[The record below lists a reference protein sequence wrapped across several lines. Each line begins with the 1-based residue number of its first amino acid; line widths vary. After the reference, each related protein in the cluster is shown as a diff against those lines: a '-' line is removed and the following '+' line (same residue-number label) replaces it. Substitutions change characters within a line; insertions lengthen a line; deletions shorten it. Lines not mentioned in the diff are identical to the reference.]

1 MLIYVSKNFI
11 DYIVC
16 CLWMHSILYSE
27 DEAGHQFSS
36 VQIRQDYRG
45 AKCKALQD
53 HHVWTK
59 CNIPSINDYTN
70 LLLTI
75 IVYIEAMYRFG
86 AEN

>member
-27 DEAGHQFSS
+27 DEAG
-36 VQIRQDYRG
+36 
-45 AKCKALQD
+45 